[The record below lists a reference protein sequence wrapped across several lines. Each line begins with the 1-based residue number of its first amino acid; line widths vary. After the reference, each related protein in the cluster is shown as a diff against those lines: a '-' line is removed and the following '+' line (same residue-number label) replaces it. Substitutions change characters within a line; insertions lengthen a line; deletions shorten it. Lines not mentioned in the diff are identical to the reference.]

1 MKRILFKD
9 LNQMKLY
16 TFRRN
21 LREWEKIRS
30 KRIFQDLRKL
40 KSMNIFLILQMRFLA
55 HWILAIAFLLRW
67 EIKFWTP
74 NMTCIISFLLNT
86 KKVLDDKREIST
98 KCGDFFVIKRQKIW
112 WEITVSIWVI
122 PCFLTKQSLLR
133 PSLQAHKKG
142 ENRVWKLKL
151 ILLLLERIFE
161 VKRRGKIRI
170 FKRELR
176 WFLVSSLIPEDLSKE
191 SWCGSWGTRSSG

>member
-1 MKRILFKD
+1 MIFRLVFKHFILNHIIPWKKQTQLDIIVMKRILFKD

-67 EIKFWTP
+67 EIRFWTP

-98 KCGDFFVIKRQKIW
+98 FCGDFFVIKRWKIW
-112 WEITVSIWVI
+112 WEITVSVWVI

-142 ENRVWKLKL
+142 ENRGW
-151 ILLLLERIFE
+151 
-161 VKRRGKIRI
+161 
-170 FKRELR
+170 
-176 WFLVSSLIPEDLSKE
+176 D
-191 SWCGSWGTRSSG
+191 